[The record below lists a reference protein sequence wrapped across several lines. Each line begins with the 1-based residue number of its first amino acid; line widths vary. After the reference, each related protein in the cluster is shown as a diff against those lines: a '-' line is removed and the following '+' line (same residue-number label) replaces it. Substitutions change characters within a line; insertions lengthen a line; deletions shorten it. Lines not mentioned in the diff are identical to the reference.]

1 MIRRLYSSLA
11 SLRSALIWTL
21 LAAMLSITLI
31 QIMRAVPPSAPSIV
45 NLQLAFT
52 QRRMEAVLDAW
63 GVQGRQAYLLSL
75 MLDFF
80 YPIAYACAIAAWIA
94 LLTDIP
100 GHRPSRSALLLFS
113 LPFVAAG
120 LDYVENSLHLWMLGV
135 THQLS
140 PLLIFLASLSAAI
153 KWSLAGISLLSLP
166 LLSIRRWIANRGPLP
181 GR

>member
-1 MIRRLYSSLA
+1 MIHRLYSSLA

-21 LAAMLSITLI
+21 LAAILSISLI

-63 GVQGRQAYLLSL
+63 GVQGRQAYLRSL
-75 MLDFF
+75 VLDFF
-80 YPIAYACAIAAWIA
+80 YPIAYACVIAAWIA
-94 LLTDIP
+94 FLTNIS
-100 GHRPSRSALLLFS
+100 GRRPAPSVLLLFS
-113 LPFVAAG
+113 LPFIAAG
-120 LDYVENSLHLWMLGV
+120 LDYVENLLHLWMLAV

-153 KWSLAGISLLSLP
+153 KWSLAGISLFSLP
-166 LLSIRRWIANRGPLP
+166 VLLIRRWVANRGPLP
-181 GR
+181 ER